1 MSSYT
6 SLIGQ
11 THLPRCGSTH
21 SECALLCQIPIKEIP
36 RETVLQTNLM
46 EKFISCDSL
55 FLGTSSWQPRLTIHM
70 QLCKNSACL
79 KLSEC
84 LPYKAEPVPA
94 EERGF
99 EPSMH
104 PKGFSH
110 ELYKIMF
117 VHIFLFKISLLGTAW
132 LKKSRKCGLNKYL
145 TDEVNDSEATVIKNS
160 DKCAGE
166 CRNF

>member
-1 MSSYT
+1 MSVPFYVKYQSRKYPERQSYRPT
-6 SLIGQ
+6 WW
-11 THLPRCGSTH
+11 
-21 SECALLCQIPIKEIP
+21 K
-36 RETVLQTNLM
+36 N
-46 EKFISCDSL
+46 FFSCDSL

-132 LKKSRKCGLNKYL
+132 LKKARKCGLNKYL
-145 TDEVNDSEATVIKNS
+145 REMKWMMVKPQLLKTLTSVQENAGTSRQWRAEKFCCNWAS
-160 DKCAGE
+160 KCT
-166 CRNF
+166 